1 MADFQEKVVNI
12 KVIGVGGAGN
22 NVINRMISSGVGG
35 VEFIAVNTD
44 KQDLNKS
51 KCENKIQIGEKLTGG
66 MGAGSKPE
74 IGQKSA
80 EESKNVISQALDG
93 TDMVFITAGMGGG
106 TGTGAALRPEV
117 VATAAIYHDAPEILT
132 GDMPTPVKYKN
143 DALRTAYKAVEHE
156 SARVMASLQP
166 EELQA
171 ETQVWLTGS
180 VLNDAERKILKAAD
194 RLSAVIKCIE
204 EDRGGNREFEAA
216 YAQQMAA
223 LHAMHSP
230 EAEYF
235 IEHMLPCYEQ
245 NLDELTRGRF

>member
-1 MADFQEKVVNI
+1 MKTYPFSALFSRMKYITRWCLMRSTRPESLSEHTADTAMLAHTLCL
-12 KVIGVGGAGN
+12 IG
-22 NVINRMISSGVGG
+22 RH
-35 VEFIAVNTD
+35 
-44 KQDLNKS
+44 
-51 KCENKIQIGEKLTGG
+51 C
-66 MGAGSKPE
+66 
-74 IGQKSA
+74 
-80 EESKNVISQALDG
+80 
-93 TDMVFITAGMGGG
+93 

-156 SARVMASLQP
+156 SALVMASLQP